1 MFTDLRRS
9 RAETGKVLRN
19 TKSLPLTTHDNGGVH
34 NAVQAKATCGR
45 ASRQRGSSNACAPCS
60 SGQGDGEDMRIS
72 HGRARVEEHDAPEA
86 GQLERSLPVFRH
98 LRSEGSGM
106 SRAELRDRDGK
117 RKLCVHPPI
126 RAVPSQRDAHHFQS
140 ASRSKQAC
148 DRASFR
154 SVEVRRAWRGQARPE
169 CPARSPLAPL
179 RQL

>member
-1 MFTDLRRS
+1 
-9 RAETGKVLRN
+9 
-19 TKSLPLTTHDNGGVH
+19 
-34 NAVQAKATCGR
+34 
-45 ASRQRGSSNACAPCS
+45 
-60 SGQGDGEDMRIS
+60 MRIS

-140 ASRSKQAC
+140 ASGASKPAIV
-148 DRASFR
+148 RASDLWR
-154 SVEVRRAWRGQARPE
+154 LEELGGGKLGQNVQHDRR
-169 CPARSPLAPL
+169 
-179 RQL
+179 